1 MQGQRTKSKSR
12 LLHWQAER
20 TRLQAKLGQVQAE
33 LTRWQ
38 AKTTQLQTENS
49 RLQAKDAQ
57 WQAKEGEWQAE
68 RKQWQAKE
76 AQWQAERMQLTQ
88 QLEAA
93 QEEGQ
98 QSRRSLGLN
107 SSNSGKPPS
116 SDGLAKPP
124 ASQRT
129 RSQRRRSGRRSGG
142 QKGHRGTTL
151 HQTDNPDR
159 IQEHFPQACGRCG
172 KALRRADVDGEAKR
186 RQVFDLPEPKPEVT
200 EHRALAC
207 RCRRCGLSTRAA
219 FPEDVTAPVQYG
231 PRLVATAIYLQNA
244 HFLPEERLTQLLRDL
259 CGVSLCPGT
268 LNNLRRRAAEAWEP
282 FVERIR
288 EHLIGCPGVK
298 HLDETGFR
306 VAGRGQWLHVLSNQL
321 LTYYRISEKRGGVLA
336 GLRGILVH
344 DHWAPYF
351 QVPDVLHALCNAH
364 HLRELEALVKIDGEA
379 WAGRMQRFLRAA
391 KRVAEWAR
399 KRGGV
404 VPPQLLKRMESRYD
418 ELVQEALDYHSGLPP
433 LPTGRRGRPKRRP
446 GHNLALRLERRR
458 AWVLHFLFDLSVPFT
473 NNLGERDLRMMKLL
487 MKISGGFRSLQG
499 AREFVTLRS
508 VLSTARK
515 QGLKPIETLIEG
527 PAALL
532 KRVGLAPSLP
542 PSGQ

>member
-12 LLHWQAER
+12 LLRWQAER

-33 LTRWQ
+33 LTR
-38 AKTTQLQTENS
+38 LQTENARS
-49 RLQAKDAQ
+49 QTENARLQAKDV
-57 WQAKEGEWQAE
+57 
-68 RKQWQAKE
+68 QWQAKE
-76 AQWQAERMQLTQ
+76 AQWQAERKQWTQ

-93 QEEGQ
+93 QEDGQ
-98 QSRRSLGLN
+98 QSWRSLGLN

-124 ASQRT
+124 AHQRT
-129 RSQRRRSGRRSGG
+129 RSQRRRTGRRSGG

-159 IQEHFPQACGRCG
+159 IQEHFPQACCGCG

-244 HFLPEERLTQLLRDL
+244 HFVPEERLTQILRDL

-288 EHLIGCPGVK
+288 EHLIHCPGVK

-364 HLRELEALVKIDGEA
+364 HLRELEALVKIDGEV

-399 KRGGV
+399 KRGEV
-404 VPPQLLKRMESRYD
+404 VPPQLLERMESRYD

-458 AWVLHFLFDLSVPFT
+458 A
-473 NNLGERDLRMMKLL
+473 
-487 MKISGGFRSLQG
+487 
-499 AREFVTLRS
+499 
-508 VLSTARK
+508 
-515 QGLKPIETLIEG
+515 
-527 PAALL
+527 
-532 KRVGLAPSLP
+532 
-542 PSGQ
+542 

>member
-12 LLHWQAER
+12 LSHWQAER
-20 TRLQAKLGQVQAE
+20 TRLQAKLGQLQAE
-33 LTRWQ
+33 VTRLQ

-49 RLQAKDAQ
+49 R
-57 WQAKEGEWQAE
+57 
-68 RKQWQAKE
+68 WQAKE
-76 AQWQAERMQLTQ
+76 AQWQAERKQLTQ

-116 SDGLAKPP
+116 SDGPAKPP

-129 RSQRRRSGRRSGG
+129 RSQRRRTGRRSGG

-159 IQEHFPQACGRCG
+159 IQEHFPQACRGCG

-244 HFLPEERLTQLLRDL
+244 HFVPEERLTQILRDL
-259 CGVSLCPGT
+259 FGVSLCPGT

-288 EHLIGCPGVK
+288 EHLIGCP
-298 HLDETGFR
+298 R
-306 VAGRGQWLHVLSNQL
+306 
-321 LTYYRISEKRGGVLA
+321 
-336 GLRGILVH
+336 
-344 DHWAPYF
+344 
-351 QVPDVLHALCNAH
+351 
-364 HLRELEALVKIDGEA
+364 GEA
-379 WAGRMQRFLRAA
+379 PRRDRFPGGGTRTVAA
-391 KRVAEWAR
+391 WTEPSAAD
-399 KRGGV
+399 
-404 VPPQLLKRMESRYD
+404 LLPH
-418 ELVQEALDYHSGLPP
+418 Q
-433 LPTGRRGRPKRRP
+433 
-446 GHNLALRLERRR
+446 
-458 AWVLHFLFDLSVPFT
+458 
-473 NNLGERDLRMMKLL
+473 
-487 MKISGGFRSLQG
+487 
-499 AREFVTLRS
+499 
-508 VLSTARK
+508 
-515 QGLKPIETLIEG
+515 
-527 PAALL
+527 
-532 KRVGLAPSLP
+532 
-542 PSGQ
+542 

>member
-12 LLHWQAER
+12 LLHWQAES
-20 TRLQAKLGQVQAE
+20 TRLQAKLGHLQAE
-33 LTRWQ
+33 VTRLQ
-38 AKTTQLQTENS
+38 AKTTQLQTENSRLQTENS

-57 WQAKEGEWQAE
+57 WQAKEAQWQAE
-68 RKQWQAKE
+68 RKQW
-76 AQWQAERMQLTQ
+76 TQ

-93 QEEGQ
+93 QEEEQ

-129 RSQRRRSGRRSGG
+129 RSQRRRTGRRSGG

-151 HQTDNPDR
+151 RQTDNPDR
-159 IQEHFPQACGRCG
+159 IQEHFPQACRGCG

-231 PRLVATAIYLQNA
+231 PRLAATAIYLQNA

-259 CGVSLCPGT
+259 FGVSLCPGT

-306 VAGRGQWLHVLSNQL
+306 VAGRGQWLHGLSNQL

-351 QVPDVLHALCNAH
+351 QVPDGLHALCNAH

-391 KRVAEWAR
+391 KRVAERAR
-399 KRGGV
+399 KRGEAV
-404 VPPQLLKRMESRYD
+404 VPQMLKRMESRYN
-418 ELVQEALDYHSGLPP
+418 ELGQEALDYHRGLPP
-433 LPTGRRGRPKRRP
+433 LPTGRRGRQKRRP

-458 AWVLHFLFDLSVPFT
+458 AWVLLFLFDLSVPFT

-515 QGLKPIETLIEG
+515 QGLKPIETLLEG

-532 KRVGLAPSLP
+532 ERVGLAPSLP

>member
-1 MQGQRTKSKSR
+1 MQGQRTQSQSR

-20 TRLQAKLGQVQAE
+20 TRLQAELGQSQAE
-33 LTRWQ
+33 VTRLQ
-38 AKTTQLQTENS
+38 AKITQLQTENT

-57 WQAKEGEWQAE
+57 WQAE
-68 RKQWQAKE
+68 RKPW
-76 AQWQAERMQLTQ
+76 TQ

-93 QEEGQ
+93 QGEGQ
-98 QSRRSLGLN
+98 QSQRSLGLN

-116 SDGLAKPP
+116 SDGPAKPP

-129 RSQRRRSGRRSGG
+129 RSQRRRTGRRSGG

-151 HQTDNPDR
+151 RQTDHPDR
-159 IQEHFPQACGRCG
+159 IQEHFPPACRRCG
-172 KALRRADVDGEAKR
+172 QALRRAEVDGEAKR
-186 RQVFDLPEPKPEVT
+186 RQVFDLPEPKPEGT

-219 FPEDVTAPVQYG
+219 FPEHVTAPVQSG
-231 PRLVATAIYLQNA
+231 PRLAATAIYWQNA

-268 LNNLRRRAAEAWEP
+268 LNNLRRRAAQAWEP
-282 FVERIR
+282 CVERIR
-288 EHLIGCPGVK
+288 EHLIRCPGVK
-298 HLDETGFR
+298 HLDETAFR
-306 VAGRGQWLHVLSNQL
+306 VGGQGQWLHGLRHQL
-321 LTYYRISEKRGGVLA
+321 LTYCRVSEKRGGVLA

-351 QVPDVLHALCNAH
+351 LVPDGLHALCNAH
-364 HLRELEALVKIDGEA
+364 PLREFEALVKIDGEA
-379 WAGRMQRFLRAA
+379 WAGRMQRFLRGAR
-391 KRVAEWAR
+391 RVAERAR
-399 KRGGV
+399 QRGEV

-418 ELVQEALDYHSGLPP
+418 EWVQEALNYHSGLPP
-433 LPTGRRGRPKRRP
+433 LPTVRRGRKQRRP

-458 AWVLHFLFDLSVPFT
+458 ASGLRFLFDWSVPFT
-473 NNLGERDLRMMKLL
+473 NNLGERDLRRMKLR

-532 KRVGLAPSLP
+532 ERVDLAPSLP
-542 PSGQ
+542 SSGQ

>member
-20 TRLQAKLGQVQAE
+20 TRLQAKLGQLQAE
-33 LTRWQ
+33 LTRLQ
-38 AKTTQLQTENS
+38 VKTTQLQTENS

-57 WQAKEGEWQAE
+57 WQAKEGQWQAE

-76 AQWQAERMQLTQ
+76 AQWEAERKQWTQ

-129 RSQRRRSGRRSGG
+129 RSQRRRSGG

-151 HQTDNPDR
+151 HQTDHPDR
-159 IQEHFPQACGRCG
+159 IQEHFPKACRGCG
-172 KALRRADVDGEAKR
+172 KALRRADEDGEAKR

-231 PRLVATAIYLQNA
+231 PRLAATAIYLQNA
-244 HFLPEERLTQLLRDL
+244 HFVPEERLTQILRDL
-259 CGVSLCPGT
+259 FGVSLCPGT

-288 EHLIGCPGVK
+288 EHLIRCPGVK

-351 QVPDVLHALCNAH
+351 QVPDALHALCNAH

-391 KRVAEWAR
+391 KRVAERAR
-399 KRGGV
+399 KRGAV
-404 VPPQLLKRMESRYD
+404 VAPQMLKRMESRYD
-418 ELVQEALDYHSGLPP
+418 ELVQEALDYPSGLPP

-458 AWVLHFLFDLSVPFT
+458 AWVLLFLFDLSVPFT

-515 QGLKPIETLIEG
+515 QGLKPIETLLEG

-532 KRVGLAPSLP
+532 ERVGLAPSLP